1 MKAEP
6 CPNLCRL
13 KLSNHLNLNN
23 MAKKET
29 RLFVTKST
37 DKQQTKPGLIL
48 KTEKFGR
55 TLSKPV
61 NVKKDKDS

>member
-1 MKAEP
+1 MRVE
-6 CPNLCRL
+6 LSLSLFRL
-13 KLSNHLNLNN
+13 KRSNHLNQNN

-29 RLFVTKST
+29 RLFVTKPT

>member
-1 MKAEP
+1 
-6 CPNLCRL
+6 
-13 KLSNHLNLNN
+13 

-29 RLFVTKST
+29 RLFVTKPT